1 MNPFLWLRRKAAEA
15 VALGVADGMRAV
27 NPDGEEPPTDLDALR
42 QLVAAGADAK
52 AITAGAVEVEPDPE
66 PVAKRKAK

>member
-27 NPDGEEPPTDLDALR
+27 TPDGEDPPTDLDALR
-42 QLVAAGADAK
+42 QLVAAGSDAK
-52 AITAGAVEVEPDPE
+52 ALAAGAEPDPE
-66 PVAKRKAK
+66 PAGKRKR